1 MKKTKNTNKGSGFQ
15 PRRTGTQT
23 ASSRTSS
30 VDVSAAKNAKFAK
43 AEGRELSCVKR
54 STTSSRGGAEARR
67 LNVVSLFSGAGGL
80 DVGLAA
86 AGFDLLFENDINSY
100 CCKTLEAAGKIL
112 PQMKD
117 AEIVCGDIKNIS
129 GPRILQ
135 HVRALGK
142 EVDLLAGGPPCQ
154 AFSVFGNRK
163 GREDARGQMV
173 DEYFRIL
180 GEIAPPAFVFE
191 NVFGLLTVQNGEV
204 FKLVKEKL
212 AHPTDA
218 LEYDIRVFRLNAV
231 DYGVP
236 QFRDRII
243 IIGSRL
249 GTNVTDIPK
258 VAFENPKD
266 GQLRYRTVRD
276 GLRNLPPPNEKSP
289 SIHTGRVH
297 GDAVIRRYDVME
309 PGARDVHT
317 RINRLDLDRPS
328 FTIICGSEHSGGKG
342 HVHPT
347 EPREVTPRE
356 SARMQTFPD
365 WWPFYGVGRHAI
377 RQVGNAVP
385 ALLAFAIGNEIRSQ
399 IFGMKKISFKR
410 GVRFLGQEHLFQ

>member
-1 MKKTKNTNKGSGFQ
+1 MDKANVS
-15 PRRTGTQT
+15 RRGT
-23 ASSRTSS
+23 R
-30 VDVSAAKNAKFAK
+30 N
-43 AEGRELSCVKR
+43 
-54 STTSSRGGAEARR
+54 

-80 DVGLAA
+80 DIGLVA
-86 AGFDLLFENDINSY
+86 AGFDLLFENDINAY
-100 CCKTLEAAGKIL
+100 CCRTLEAAGRMI

-117 AEIVCGDIKNIS
+117 AEIVCGDIKEIS
-129 GPRILQ
+129 GKRILY
-135 HVRALGK
+135 HVTALGK
-142 EVDLLAGGPPCQ
+142 TVDLLAGGPPCQ

-163 GREDARGQMV
+163 GRADERGQMV

-180 GEIAPPAFVFE
+180 GEIEPYSFVFE

-212 AHPTDA
+212 AHPKVG
-218 LEYDIRVFRLNAV
+218 LEYDIKVFRLNAV

-243 IIGSRL
+243 IIGSRT
-249 GTNVTDIPK
+249 GKNVEDIPK
-258 VAFENPKD
+258 ITFENGEQ
-266 GQLRYRTVRD
+266 GQLPYRTVRD
-276 GLRNLPPPNEKSP
+276 GLRDLPPPNIVSP

-297 GDAVIRRYDVME
+297 SEAIIRRYDAMK
-309 PGARDVHT
+309 PGARDIHT
-317 RINRLDLDRPS
+317 RINRLDLNRPS

-365 WWPFYGVGRHAI
+365 WWPFQGVGRHAI

-385 ALLAFAIGNEIRSQ
+385 PLLAFAIGNEIRHQ
-399 IFGMKKISFKR
+399 IFGLKKIPLKTGIS
-410 GVRFLGQEHLFQ
+410 FLGQGHLFKD